1 MSASEHDLQL
11 PEPAS
16 GACYPVSR
24 DLPLA
29 YLLAA
34 CQDIRNEFWI
44 VTNME
49 MRLKSMLG
57 WGKVVETPLDSSNVH
72 Y

>member
-1 MSASEHDLQL
+1 
-11 PEPAS
+11 
-16 GACYPVSR
+16 
-24 DLPLA
+24 
-29 YLLAA
+29 LLAT

-49 MRLKSMLG
+49 MRLRYMLG
-57 WGKVVETPLDSSNVH
+57 WGKVVETSLDSSSVH

>member
-1 MSASEHDLQL
+1 MSASEDDLQL
-11 PEPAS
+11 PGPAS
-16 GACYPVSR
+16 GACCPVSR

-29 YLLAA
+29 YLLAT

-49 MRLKSMLG
+49 MRLRYMLG
-57 WGKVVETPLDSSNVH
+57 WGKVVETSLDSSSVH